1 MGKLVNRA
9 KMTVSGTPGTG
20 AITLLAAASGY
31 QTLAAAGVVNTD
43 VISYAIEDGT
53 SWEIGQGT
61 YSSTGPTLTRTT
73 VLASSNAG
81 AAISATSAAQVFVT
95 ALANDVSPSGW
106 FALTD
111 GATVS
116 WNMLTSG
123 CNASITLGGNRTLA
137 TPTNAQ
143 AGQTYTLLVVQ
154 DATGSRTLTWPA
166 STIIDWGGAG
176 TPALSTTANK
186 IDIVTLVCINS
197 STPLFRAVI
206 SKGT

>member
-95 ALANDVSPSGW
+95 ALAADVSPQA
-106 FALTD
+106 FVALTD
-111 GATVS
+111 GATIS
-116 WNMLTSG
+116 WSLSTAP
-123 CNASITLGGNRTLA
+123 NAKVTLGGNRTLA
-137 TPTNAQ
+137 TPTGAVE
-143 AGQTYTLLVVQ
+143 GQTYTLQIIQ
-154 DATGSRTLTWPA
+154 DGTGSRTLTWPA
-166 STIIDWGGAG
+166 STIVDWGGAG
-176 TPALSTTANK
+176 TPALSTTAAK
-186 IDIVTLVCINS
+186 IDIVTLICLNS
-197 STPLFRAVI
+197 TTPLFRAVI